1 MFDMANGNDVVS
13 LWDLQ
18 YLGEAHMRYLGF
30 LGLAATLALA
40 ASSIPAAA
48 HHSFAAEFDSTKQIT
63 LVGKVTKVD
72 WTNPHAFFY
81 IDVKDEKTGETVNW
95 QNEMNSPNSLMRLG
109 WTRDSMK
116 IDDVV
121 TVQGSLARD
130 GSKLVNARSVVLQKT
145 GQRLFAGSS
154 DGSPTR

>member
-1 MFDMANGNDVVS
+1 
-13 LWDLQ
+13 
-18 YLGEAHMRYLGF
+18 MRYLGF
-30 LGLAATLALA
+30 LGFAAVLTVATIA
-40 ASSIPAAA
+40 MPAAA
-48 HHSFAAEFDSTKQIT
+48 HHSFAAEFDATKTIT
-63 LVGKVTKVD
+63 LTGKVTKVD

-81 IDVKDEKTGETVNW
+81 IDVRDEKTGATVNW

>member
-1 MFDMANGNDVVS
+1 
-13 LWDLQ
+13 
-18 YLGEAHMRYLGF
+18 MRYLGF
-30 LGLAATLALA
+30 LCCAAALTLSAIA
-40 ASSIPAAA
+40 IPAAA
-48 HHSFAAEFDSTKQIT
+48 HHSFAAEFDGAKMVTMT
-63 LVGKVTKVD
+63 GKVTKVD

-81 IDVKDEKTGETVNW
+81 IDVKDEKTGETANW
-95 QNEMNSPNSLMRLG
+95 QAELNSPNSLMRLG

-130 GSKLVNARSVVLQKT
+130 GSKLLNARSIVMQKT
-145 GQRLFAGSS
+145 GQKLFAGSS